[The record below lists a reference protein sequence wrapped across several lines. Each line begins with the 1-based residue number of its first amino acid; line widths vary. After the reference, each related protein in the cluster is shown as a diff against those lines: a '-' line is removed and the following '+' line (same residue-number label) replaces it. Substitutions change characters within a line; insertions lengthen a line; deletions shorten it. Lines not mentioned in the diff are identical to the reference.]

1 VGHTLAAHCHVQ
13 PDVLFAIDGLDGLVH
28 LAQLRQWQA
37 QEGVGW
43 PVYGVLVQVLIVS
56 CRVQCGFDFT
66 FGCLCL
72 YCQVTVLVAAC
83 AAGNVALAG

>member
-13 PDVLFAIDGLDGLVH
+13 PDVAIDGLDGLVH

-37 QEGVGW
+37 QEGVGR

-66 FGCLCL
+66 VILSNTDTVERICE
-72 YCQVTVLVAAC
+72 CQTH
-83 AAGNVALAG
+83 AGHHTL